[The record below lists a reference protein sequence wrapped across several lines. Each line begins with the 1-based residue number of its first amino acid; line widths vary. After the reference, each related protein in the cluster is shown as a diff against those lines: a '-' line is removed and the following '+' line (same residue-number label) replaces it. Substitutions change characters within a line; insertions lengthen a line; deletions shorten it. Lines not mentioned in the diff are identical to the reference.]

1 MYKGHSAQHDCHILR
16 YTIVVLMNEKLS
28 NYVPYA
34 AYTHPKTAILEQV
47 GILQLHDQQADNRMR
62 SHGLRQLVDG
72 RSVACCQQLSCC
84 RLIVKTCYPLAYH
97 QFQQVV
103 TSLQMTSFNK
113 PDSTQGC
120 GKLKLTRLL
129 MTSSNKLVKLI
140 DNLQQVCGF
149 FVGVRQSNN
158 HLRRISIHCKMSRE
172 RFLASAFF

>member
-1 MYKGHSAQHDCHILR
+1 MYKGHSAQHDCHILW

-34 AYTHPKTAILEQV
+34 AYTHPKITMLEQV

-72 RSVACCQQLSCC
+72 RSVASCQQLSCC
-84 RLIVKTCYPLAYH
+84 RLIIKTCYPLTYR
-97 QFQQVV
+97 QFQQVL

-120 GKLKLTRLL
+120 DKLKLTRLL
-129 MTSSNKLVKLI
+129 ASTNKLVKLI

-149 FVGVRQSNN
+149 FVGVRQRNN
-158 HLRRISIHCKMSRE
+158 HLRRISIHCKMSRD